1 MPRWKALPEDLDP
14 QMRELTVRLR
24 QLADRGGLSTATLAD
39 RTGYGRT
46 SWERYLGGRLL
57 APKGAV
63 IALAEATGTDPG
75 PLTTLWERAE
85 RSWSRA
91 ESDDDHMIQAINVT
105 ESRAALGALAGPP
118 REAGRV
124 PTGATGGAR
133 GPAGGAAGRTSV
145 GAADRKGGEKGAGP
159 RAGEGGGLAA
169 ALGIAGPAGVS
180 PTIPA
185 QPTNSDADIRDGAPN
200 GTGTGGDSGT
210 GSGGDSGTGTRTGD
224 GSVAARVSGRGAAA
238 GGDSGTGSGGDSG
251 SGSGTGT
258 GTGDGSV
265 AARVSGRGAAA
276 GGDSGTGSGG
286 DSGSGSGTGTGTGDG
301 SVAARVS
308 GRGAAA
314 GGDSGTGSGGDSGS
328 GSGTGTGDGSVA
340 ARVSGRGAAA
350 GGGSGTGSGGDSGSG
365 TGTGDGSVAARVSG
379 RGAAAGGD
387 SGSAGGRKSGA
398 ASRADSRTA
407 VGDDDAPVKNSWG
420 LAGYRGPSKAS
431 VRPGTRPGPSGPA
444 RTPASSAP
452 SPHTPAGTARTP
464 DVPAGAPGGSARFPD
479 APGGAPGTS
488 AWPRGLTVGTPVAS
502 PRTPGVPAEA
512 PTTALART
520 PGPPGTAPGAPA
532 GRGPGRWSAH
542 RQQVVMFLA
551 GLVGVG
557 ALIAGVFL
565 LTHRGGDGNPN
576 AGATTSP
583 SPSAR
588 PRTSPPPG
596 VKCAGA
602 ACTGKDAEAMG
613 CSGDLVSTAKTAT
626 VGTTTLEVRYSKA
639 CGTAWGRITSGA
651 PGDTVR
657 VTVGEVRQTG
667 DITAAGDTIGYTPMI
682 AVRDPAQA
690 RACATLASGE
700 TGCTG

>member
-85 RSWSRA
+85 QSWSRA

-105 ESRAALGALAGPP
+105 ESRAALGALARPP

-159 RAGEGGGLAA
+159 RAGEGGDLAA

-210 GSGGDSGTGTRTGD
+210 GSGGDSGTGT
-224 GSVAARVSGRGAAA
+224 
-238 GGDSGTGSGGDSG
+238 
-251 SGSGTGT
+251 
-258 GTGDGSV
+258 
-265 AARVSGRGAAA
+265 
-276 GGDSGTGSGG
+276 
-286 DSGSGSGTGTGTGDG
+286 
-301 SVAARVS
+301 
-308 GRGAAA
+308 
-314 GGDSGTGSGGDSGS
+314 
-328 GSGTGTGDGSVA
+328 GTGTGDGSVA

-365 TGTGDGSVAARVSG
+365 TGTRTGDGSVAARVSG

-387 SGSAGGRKSGA
+387 GTGA
-398 ASRADSRTA
+398 ASLADSRTA

-431 VRPGTRPGPSGPA
+431 VRPGTRPNPSGPA

-452 SPHTPAGTARTP
+452 SPDTPAGTARTP

-532 GRGPGRWSAH
+532 GRGSGRWSAH

-588 PRTSPPPG
+588 ARTSPPPG

-700 TGCTG
+700 TGCTE

>member
-14 QMRELTVRLR
+14 QIRELTLRLR

-46 SWERYLGGRLL
+46 SWEGYLGGRLL

-63 IALAEATGTDPG
+63 IALAEATDTDPG

-85 RSWSRA
+85 RSWNRA
-91 ESDDDHMIQAINVT
+91 ESDDDHTIQAINVT
-105 ESRAALGALAGPP
+105 ESRAALGDLVRPP

-133 GPAGGAAGRTSV
+133 RPAGGAAGRTSV

-169 ALGIAGPAGVS
+169 ALGIAGATGVS

-185 QPTNSDADIRDGAPN
+185 QPTNSDADIRDSAPD

-210 GSGGDSGTGTRTGD
+210 GSGGDSG
-224 GSVAARVSGRGAAA
+224 
-238 GGDSGTGSGGDSG
+238 SG

-258 GTGDGSV
+258 
-265 AARVSGRGAAA
+265 
-276 GGDSGTGSGG
+276 
-286 DSGSGSGTGTGTGDG
+286 
-301 SVAARVS
+301 
-308 GRGAAA
+308 
-314 GGDSGTGSGGDSGS
+314 
-328 GSGTGTGDGSVA
+328 GSVA

-350 GGGSGTGSGGDSGSG
+350 GGGSGAGGGREAGAATGGDG
-365 TGTGDGSVAARVSG
+365 T
-379 RGAAAGGD
+379 
-387 SGSAGGRKSGA
+387 GA

-407 VGDDDAPVKNSWG
+407 AGDDDAPVKNSWG

-452 SPHTPAGTARTP
+452 SPDNPAGPARTP

-502 PRTPGVPAEA
+502 PRSPGVPAEA
-512 PTTALART
+512 PTTALTRT
-520 PGPPGTAPGAPA
+520 PGLPGTAPGAPA

-565 LTHRGGDGNPN
+565 FTHRGGDGNPN

-588 PRTSPPPG
+588 ARTSPPPG

-667 DITAAGDTIGYTPMI
+667 DITAVGDTIGYTPMI

-700 TGCTG
+700 TGCTE

>member
-105 ESRAALGALAGPP
+105 ESRAALGALARPP

-124 PTGATGGAR
+124 PTGATGGAA

-169 ALGIAGPAGVS
+169 ALGITGPAGVS

-185 QPTNSDADIRDGAPN
+185 QPTNSDADIRDSAPN

-210 GSGGDSGTGTRTGD
+210 GSGGDSG
-224 GSVAARVSGRGAAA
+224 
-238 GGDSGTGSGGDSG
+238 
-251 SGSGTGT
+251 
-258 GTGDGSV
+258 
-265 AARVSGRGAAA
+265 
-276 GGDSGTGSGG
+276 
-286 DSGSGSGTGTGTGDG
+286 
-301 SVAARVS
+301 
-308 GRGAAA
+308 
-314 GGDSGTGSGGDSGS
+314 
-328 GSGTGTGDGSVA
+328 
-340 ARVSGRGAAA
+340 
-350 GGGSGTGSGGDSGSG
+350 SGSG

-452 SPHTPAGTARTP
+452 SPDTPAGTARTP

-520 PGPPGTAPGAPA
+520 PGLPGTAPGAPA

-576 AGATTSP
+576 AGAATSP

-588 PRTSPPPG
+588 ARTSPPPG

-700 TGCTG
+700 TGCTE

>member
-85 RSWSRA
+85 QSWSRA
-91 ESDDDHMIQAINVT
+91 ESDDDHTIQAINVT
-105 ESRAALGALAGPP
+105 ESRAALGALARPP

-145 GAADRKGGEKGAGP
+145 GAADRKGGERAAGP

-185 QPTNSDADIRDGAPN
+185 QPTNSDADIRDSAPN

-251 SGSGTGT
+251 SGTGT
-258 GTGDGSV
+258 
-265 AARVSGRGAAA
+265 R
-276 GGDSGTGSGG
+276 
-286 DSGSGSGTGTGTGDG
+286 
-301 SVAARVS
+301 
-308 GRGAAA
+308 
-314 GGDSGTGSGGDSGS
+314 
-328 GSGTGTGDGSVA
+328 
-340 ARVSGRGAAA
+340 
-350 GGGSGTGSGGDSGSG
+350 
-365 TGTGDGSVAARVSG
+365 TGDGSVAARVSG

-387 SGSAGGRKSGA
+387 SGSGGGRESGA
-398 ASRADSRTA
+398 VSLADSRTA

-452 SPHTPAGTARTP
+452 SPNTPAGTARTP

-532 GRGPGRWSAH
+532 GRGSGRWSAH

-588 PRTSPPPG
+588 ARTSPPPG

-700 TGCTG
+700 TGCTE